1 MDGQVG
7 ALRKILSEQAVR
19 VLIGAALPGALR
31 VAEIDLDVGGSPR
44 KRDFTSRFV
53 GVYSLLWRQALG
65 RIILFI
71 WTRGR
76 FVIIEKVTSVVVYR

>member
-65 RIILFI
+65 RIILLS
-71 WTRGR
+71 GQ
-76 FVIIEKVTSVVVYR
+76 EGNSLL

>member
-1 MDGQVG
+1 MCF
-7 ALRKILSEQAVR
+7 
-19 VLIGAALPGALR
+19 
-31 VAEIDLDVGGSPR
+31 R